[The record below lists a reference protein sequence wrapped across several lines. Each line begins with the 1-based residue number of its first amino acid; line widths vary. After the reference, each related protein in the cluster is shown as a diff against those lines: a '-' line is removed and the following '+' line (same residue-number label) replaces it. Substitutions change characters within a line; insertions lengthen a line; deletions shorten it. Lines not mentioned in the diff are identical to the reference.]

1 MPPSSFTSAV
11 IESNNVLYVNFKK
24 KNNNNNNKN
33 NFMINKN
40 QCKVI
45 GPLITKLLVQVKMWL
60 PVSLIRDISTF
71 LDFLTVKVS
80 SS

>member
-24 KNNNNNNKN
+24 KNNNNNKN